1 MLLLS
6 WFLIKPLVG
15 PGYFPMHDDTQVARV
30 VVMGRALREGQFPVR
45 WVSDLGYGYGYPLY
59 NFYAPLPYYFGGTL
73 HAFGVDS
80 IVATKTMFA
89 AGILLAVVF
98 FYFFADY
105 IFGTISAIVGTLL
118 FSYAPYHAVQVYIRG
133 AVGEYWAIAF
143 APLILWG
150 FSLIVKKKTS
160 IGIVVG
166 GIGFAC
172 VIVSH
177 TILGFLTSGLVIG
190 GILLYSLYA
199 FIRKSFDAQLMMH
212 LFMSVLLG
220 FGLSAFFWLPAFVEM
235 GSTSVSSMISRAP
248 TNFFDHFVCPL
259 QLWDSPW
266 GYAGSAPGCV
276 DGMSFK
282 LGKLQL
288 IVTMIAAL
296 MWVVSLKNKKKS
308 TITAMATIGVI
319 LFVLSVVGMIDV
331 SKSLWLIVP
340 FVSFIQ
346 YPWRLLAFVM
356 LAMGISASFFIS
368 TIQQRTHQILL
379 AIVVVGICLFM
390 NAKLFAPQYLY
401 AQDSKAFETTDELR
415 FRISK
420 ISDEYLPPGIKKPIS
435 ASEII
440 TAPII
445 GNENLRVTEI
455 TDSDTNY
462 KAILESNIDQQTVF
476 QKAVFPGW
484 IYKINGLLVRPTIV
498 QGEPRMVLSKGK
510 STFEASLTNTPIR
523 IVGNVLSVIS
533 FVLVGGVLTY
543 GKKTK
548 T

>member
-1 MLLLS
+1 
-6 WFLIKPLVG
+6 
-15 PGYFPMHDDTQVARV
+15 
-30 VVMGRALREGQFPVR
+30 
-45 WVSDLGYGYGYPLY
+45 
-59 NFYAPLPYYFGGTL
+59 
-73 HAFGVDS
+73 
-80 IVATKTMFA
+80 
-89 AGILLAVVF
+89 
-98 FYFFADY
+98 
-105 IFGTISAIVGTLL
+105 
-118 FSYAPYHAVQVYIRG
+118 
-133 AVGEYWAIAF
+133 
-143 APLILWG
+143 
-150 FSLIVKKKTS
+150 
-160 IGIVVG
+160 
-166 GIGFAC
+166 
-172 VIVSH
+172 
-177 TILGFLTSGLVIG
+177 
-190 GILLYSLYA
+190 
-199 FIRKSFDAQLMMH
+199 
-212 LFMSVLLG
+212 
-220 FGLSAFFWLPAFVEM
+220 
-235 GSTSVSSMISRAP
+235 
-248 TNFFDHFVCPL
+248 
-259 QLWDSPW
+259 
-266 GYAGSAPGCV
+266 
-276 DGMSFK
+276 
-282 LGKLQL
+282 
-288 IVTMIAAL
+288 
-296 MWVVSLKNKKKS
+296 
-308 TITAMATIGVI
+308 
-319 LFVLSVVGMIDV
+319 MIDV